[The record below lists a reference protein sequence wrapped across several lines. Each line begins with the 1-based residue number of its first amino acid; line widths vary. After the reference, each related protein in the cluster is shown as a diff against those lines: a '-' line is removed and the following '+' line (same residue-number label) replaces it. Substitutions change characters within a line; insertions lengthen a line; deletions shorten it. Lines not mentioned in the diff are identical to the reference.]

1 MVAAVV
7 AYYIIPD
14 LPADARFLT
23 ADEKKI
29 ARRRLLVVTEV
40 GEDAGVMREEEE
52 VGVKWREVLM
62 ALRDLGNWVTAVSV
76 SSARL
81 APHTVWLTRVEG
93 DVLLL

>member
-7 AYYIIPD
+7 AYYIVPD

-29 ARRRLLVVTEV
+29 ARRRLLVVTEG

-52 VGVKWREVLM
+52 MGLKWREVLM
-62 ALRDLGNWVTAVSV
+62 ALKDVGNWVTAVSIP
-76 SSARL
+76 SARL
-81 APHTVWLTRVEG
+81 APTTFISH
-93 DVLLL
+93 

>member
-29 ARRRLLVVTEV
+29 ARRRLLVVTEG
-40 GEDAGVMREEEE
+40 GEDPGLMKEEERS
-52 VGVKWREVLM
+52 GVKWREVLM
-62 ALRDLGNWVTAVSV
+62 AFRDPGNWVTAVSI

-81 APHTVWLTRVEG
+81 ATY
-93 DVLLL
+93 